1 MNSVLLVRLKT
12 LRWVVSTSADYSSLS
27 LLVSCWEKVVFPPRE
42 GCRTGRKTRAKRK
55 APCQHSQA
63 QPSAAKAEGSCH
75 REPMGPW
82 LGLWGSF
89 CSGVG
94 ESKLRVGKESL
105 KGIWGRYREQETAE
119 ITWEQAARWLGCQK
133 KSLGIQRELC
143 AIFCNLKATECCY
156 IENQPERKTHSTR
169 AIKEYG
175 AVLFTNL
182 ISISFYSEL
191 VLYWKRVQSY
201 DAGCLQCTL
210 LLNPAAFWDSKLF
223 PLFRVL
229 TLKKLS

>member
-63 QPSAAKAEGSCH
+63 QPSAAKGEGSCH

-94 ESKLRVGKESL
+94 ESKPRVGKESL
-105 KGIWGRYREQETAE
+105 KGIWGRHREQETAE

-133 KSLGIQRELC
+133 KAHPWDPEG
-143 AIFCNLKATECCY
+143 AVCNFL
-156 IENQPERKTHSTR
+156 QPESYWMLLHWESAWKKGSLYQGNKRIWGSFVYKPHFNFLLLWTFL
-169 AIKEYG
+169 
-175 AVLFTNL
+175 VLKK
-182 ISISFYSEL
+182 SSEL
-191 VLYWKRVQSY
+191 WCWMSAMYS
-201 DAGCLQCTL
+201 
-210 LLNPAAFWDSKLF
+210 PAKPCRILRFKA
-223 PLFRVL
+223 
-229 TLKKLS
+229 LSTV